1 VGASQPVNQLDSQS
15 VISELPEI
23 HSLWIGPRLTWI
35 ERLSIHSWLKH
46 GHRVTLWCYEQIEG
60 IPSGVCVADAA
71 MILPSSS
78 IIRHRAMGS
87 FALFANRFRYH
98 LLQRFPVTWL
108 DLDMVL
114 LRPLGHT
121 SPYLF
126 GWETPTSICNAVLRM
141 PPKSPV
147 LHDLIHL
154 TDARTPVPEWWSLR
168 RRVKQR
174 IKGLIGRHR
183 RAEDMEWGT
192 FGPAALTYFL
202 LRRNL
207 AGYALPIEMFYPIH
221 WEELPL
227 LFATPDMVSPR
238 LTEETNGVHLWSSN
252 INHFPDYKTWLSTPP
267 ANSWLGA
274 MCGRCGAL
282 ETV

>member
-1 VGASQPVNQLDSQS
+1 M
-15 VISELPEI
+15 ISELPEI

-168 RRVKQR
+168 QSKTAHKRADRAPPTCRGHGMGNVRTSSTDILFVEAKPRR
-174 IKGLIGRHR
+174 
-183 RAEDMEWGT
+183 
-192 FGPAALTYFL
+192 
-202 LRRNL
+202 LRV
-207 AGYALPIEMFYPIH
+207 A
-221 WEELPL
+221 
-227 LFATPDMVSPR
+227 D
-238 LTEETNGVHLWSSN
+238 
-252 INHFPDYKTWLSTPP
+252 
-267 ANSWLGA
+267 
-274 MCGRCGAL
+274 
-282 ETV
+282 